1 VNKAIKTIAIA
12 CDHAGY
18 ELKEF
23 IKSQLLTEG
32 YEVKDFGTHSEESM
46 DYPDAIHPM
55 AKSINDGEYKL
66 GLIMCG
72 SGNGVAMTANKYA
85 NVRAAMAW
93 NTELAALARQHNDA
107 NILSLSGRFIAR
119 HYAWEIA
126 LAYLNAEFEGGR
138 HQNRVDKIAIR

>member
-1 VNKAIKTIAIA
+1 MA

-18 ELKEF
+18 ELKEY
-23 IKSQLLTEG
+23 IKEQLIAEG
-32 YEVKDFGTHSEESM
+32 YDVKDFGTHTEESM

-55 AKSINDGEYKL
+55 AKAINDGEYPI
-66 GLIMCG
+66 GIIMCG
-72 SGNGVAMTANKYA
+72 SGNGVSMVANKYP

-93 NTELAALARQHNDA
+93 NTELSALARQHNDA

-126 LAYLNAEFEGGR
+126 QAYLNAEFEGGR
-138 HQNRVDKIAIR
+138 HQNRVDKIAIQ

>member
-1 VNKAIKTIAIA
+1 MDKTAKTIAIA

-23 IKSQLLTEG
+23 IKQLLLDEG

-46 DYPDAIHPM
+46 DYPDAFNQM
-55 AKSINDGEYKL
+55 AMSVNDGEYSL
-66 GLIMCG
+66 GIIMCG
-72 SGNGVAMTANKYA
+72 SGNGVAMVANKYP

-126 LAYLNAEFEGGR
+126 QAYLNAEFEGGR
-138 HQNRVDKIAIR
+138 HANRVNKIAIS

>member
-1 VNKAIKTIAIA
+1 MA

-23 IKSQLLTEG
+23 IKKHLLAEG
-32 YEVKDFGTHSEESM
+32 YEIKDFGTHSEESM

-55 AKSINDGEYKL
+55 AKAINDGEFPL

-72 SGNGVAMTANKYA
+72 SGNGVAMTANKYQ

-93 NTELAALARQHNDA
+93 NTELASLARRHNDA
-107 NILSLSGRFIAR
+107 NILSLSGRFIAA
-119 HYAWEIA
+119 HYALEIA
-126 LAYLNAEFEGGR
+126 QAYLNAEFEGGR
-138 HQNRVDKIAIR
+138 HQTRVDKIAVK

>member
-1 VNKAIKTIAIA
+1 MA

-18 ELKEF
+18 EMKEW
-23 IKSQLLTEG
+23 IKTHLEEAG
-32 YEVKDFGTHSEESM
+32 YEVKDFGTHSTESM

-55 AKSINDGEYKL
+55 AKAVNDGEYTL

-72 SGNGVAMTANKYA
+72 SGNGVAMTANKHQ

-107 NILSLSGRFIAR
+107 NILSLSARFIAP
-119 HYAWEIA
+119 HYAWEIVQ
-126 LAYLNAEFEGGR
+126 AYLNAEFEGGR
-138 HQNRVDKIAIR
+138 HQNRVNKIAVH